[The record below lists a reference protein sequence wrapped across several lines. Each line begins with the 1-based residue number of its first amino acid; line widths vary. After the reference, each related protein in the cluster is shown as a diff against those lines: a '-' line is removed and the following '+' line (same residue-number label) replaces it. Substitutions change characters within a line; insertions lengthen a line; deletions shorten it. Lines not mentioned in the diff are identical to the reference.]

1 MSHRHARGT
10 VLLGRYRL
18 LRELGAGAHGR
29 VYLAEDLGHGGHRVA
44 VKVISGFVGRD
55 DPSRKASMV
64 LRTLRHPCW
73 ASVLDGGVLPTAEG
87 EDVAD
92 FLVLRYV
99 DGTPV
104 QTSQGPQP
112 IEDVWQFLEDGAR
125 ILRALHERGVIHYDV
140 TTDNVLREEHDGR
153 TRFVL
158 TDGGLAHIGPIP
170 GGGRGTPQFMAP
182 ELTAIGDHDHRVDL
196 YSLGLVAYHML
207 AGEPPFKGRGGALFK
222 ARRDRA
228 APSIS
233 AARPDTPAALAELID
248 QLIERDPV
256 RRPASAQ
263 AIIER
268 LHGVHGPRVPLFR
281 EDEILRMAGEGAFKG
296 RARERARVDEILT
309 HLAARVSTDSQQA
322 PTSTPIPTPVR
333 IVAGVQG
340 MGATSLIRDA
350 AWAARDRGIPVV
362 ALAPTRGAR
371 DRRGLLRQV
380 VDGIAHLGLA
390 KDEEARP
397 LRLDAGRGR
406 TTSLTQASDRAS
418 EVFLRAVESAA
429 ERQPLLI
436 TVEAFDELEA
446 DVQGAVRILARH
458 LASRAEYSGRT
469 PQPAVALLIDA
480 GEADT
485 QPFLIPDTAEP
496 ERAVWNL
503 TALTQDDVTALVRDR
518 LPGLTLDDE
527 DLTRLMERTEGV
539 PGAVASA
546 LGEAARRGHLAHI
559 AGQWRWDLRD
569 LSAYDINPSLPPDLR
584 QLVRRLSTNQRD
596 LVRTLDLLATPV
608 PAKGLAQL
616 ARALESAP
624 LPRELTLTRNGD
636 DGDITVTLAHRAIAT
651 ELRGIRPAEMR
662 RIADRLRRSRARW
675 CSMGR
680 AAILGAA
687 GQPARALEAWLKLPE
702 PARARLAKQAPEWT
716 ESVCASSSVTDA
728 TPVLRAVIE
737 SGIYTRSLAR
747 FAANY
752 ADLLGLSEN
761 AIRGLVENAQRR
773 VQSSTVLLLTRSFL
787 HGSPDDAPLTALL
800 LAYRELAFNER
811 GESAEAKRTHAR
823 LRKSVRIL
831 RRKGALETA
840 TRIEY
845 LLLIGRRLF
854 MRGHSKLARHML
866 EEAARCARRGR
877 ERFRLARVLSNL
889 AIICSRDP
897 DTSLS
902 LRAWKRSAVFREALG
917 DLSGL
922 TSVFHNMGNF
932 LHSRGDA
939 FGAVPHLQK
948 AAAIAVR
955 HCLSTRYHRALER
968 LAAVFDDHGNTR
980 LAHEHARRSLVAARV
995 VDMRA
1000 AEARSL
1006 ALLAPLS
1013 AALGQVAEARQCISQ
1028 LSASA
1033 IGRLDAVHRDL
1044 ARASASLAPLH
1055 MGAVEESATV
1065 WSTHP
1070 PSAASVNTPR
1080 HTNLLLHALARV
1092 HEGSNAP
1099 AYAHVPVLSDSQRPL
1114 MQALGKSGGALSAA
1128 LEIQHSRQ
1136 LVGGHTRRMVSELL
1150 LAAWRNGERAESLPT
1165 ALAHMVARHRQAGE
1179 RLLEARCMMAQ
1190 ATLHQSEKDA
1200 LSLTQRALRLLNTL
1214 PQDSPIYCPQE
1225 ARISIGTVGSRALS
1239 TAWTLRDLGSV
1250 LAATGSTDSTQPADS
1265 RLADAMRAAV
1275 SAATRTRAS
1284 GKLEELLDDVVA
1296 STITITGAERACVVL
1311 RDEET
1316 EKKVHVA
1323 SSASD
1328 QEGDESIESVS
1339 QAVLDRV
1346 LAGGEAL
1353 LLHDVFEDEELLGR
1367 PSITSLSLRSIL
1379 CVPIVGPRGVLGAI
1393 YADNASSAG
1402 SFDNVDRE
1410 VLAAFAEHAA
1420 AAIQT
1425 NQLVRDLQRTNAD
1438 VRKAQEQL
1446 IRGERLRTIGEVSSG
1461 VAHEFNNLLTAILAR
1476 VQLMHLSALPP
1487 ELRKDLEL
1495 IEKASLDAA
1504 AVVRRLQSFSRN
1516 QRQGHFRELQMGEI
1530 VADALELLRPLWSSR
1545 AQKVPT
1551 KTNIKVALD
1560 AEVGCAVRGDP
1571 TELREVITNLIKNA
1585 LDAVGSTG
1593 QIDVSVKRTDT
1604 HIEARVAD
1612 NGTGIPPDV
1621 LPRIFDPFFTTKGEK
1636 GTGLGLPL
1644 IHQIVERHGGAIA
1657 VEQTGLEGTTFLVR
1671 LPLSGLELGAEGL
1684 DVDTTDE
1691 ASQQPGPRVLVVD
1704 DDANVREP
1712 LCTYLTRTGFE
1723 VTSAVDGEDAI
1734 RVLEQDAPDVV
1745 ISDVSMPHMDGIEL
1759 CRKLQKRGSP
1769 VPVVLMSGWA
1779 SGFRPAHARRVGAA
1793 AVLSKPFAMKQ
1804 VTDLLRSVVE
1814 G

>member
-1 MSHRHARGT
+1 MPHRYARGT

-18 LRELGAGAHGR
+18 VRELGAGAHGS
-29 VYLAEDLGHGGHRVA
+29 VYLAEDLGRGGHRVA
-44 VKVISGFVGRD
+44 LKVITGFVGRD
-55 DPSRKASMV
+55 DPSRKASVV

-73 ASVLDGGVLPTAEG
+73 ASVLDGGALSSPGEKDAAE
-87 EDVAD
+87 

-99 DGTPV
+99 EGTPLD
-104 QTSQGPQP
+104 QNEGPQP

-140 TTDNVLREEHDGR
+140 TMANVLRETHDGA

-196 YSLGLVAYHML
+196 YSLGLVAFHML
-207 AGEPPFKGRGGALFK
+207 TGKPPFKGRGGALFK
-222 ARRDRA
+222 ARRERA
-228 APSIS
+228 APSVS
-233 AARPDTPAALAELID
+233 TMRADTPAALAELVD
-248 QLIERDPV
+248 QLIERDAV
-256 RRPASAQ
+256 RRPPSAQ

-268 LHGVHGPRVPLFR
+268 LHEIHGPRVPLFR
-281 EDEILRMAGEGAFKG
+281 EDEILRMAGDGAFKG
-296 RARERARVDEILT
+296 RERQRARIEEILG
-309 HLAARVSTDSQQA
+309 HLAARVAERGQHA

-333 IVAGVQG
+333 IVAGTQG
-340 MGATSLIRDA
+340 MGATSLVRDA
-350 AWAARDRGIPVV
+350 SWAARDRDLPVI

-380 VDGIAHLGLA
+380 VDGIVHLGLGP
-390 KDEEARP
+390 DEEAAI

-406 TTSLTQASDRAS
+406 GTSMTQSSHRAS

-436 TVEAFDELEA
+436 TVESFDELDS
-446 DVQGAVRILARH
+446 DVQDAVRILARH

-469 PQPAVALLIDA
+469 PQPSIALLIDA
-480 GEADT
+480 GEVDT

-496 ERAVWNL
+496 ERAVWTL
-503 TALTQDDVTALVRDR
+503 GALSGEHVTALVHDR
-518 LPGLTLDDE
+518 LPGLTLDEE
-527 DLTRLMERTEGV
+527 DLARLMERTEGV

-569 LSAYDINPSLPPDLR
+569 LAAYDINPALPPDLR
-584 QLVRRLSTNQRD
+584 QLVRRLGTNQRD
-596 LVRTLDLLATPV
+596 LVRTLDLLGVPV
-608 PAKGLAQL
+608 PLRGLEQL
-616 ARALESAP
+616 TRALESGP
-624 LPRELTLTRNGD
+624 LPRELTLRRGSD
-636 DGDITVTLAHRAIAT
+636 DGDVTVTLAHRGIAA
-651 ELRGIRPAEMR
+651 ELRRIRPAELR

-675 CSMGR
+675 CTMGR
-680 AAILGAA
+680 AVILGAA
-687 GQPARALEAWLKLPE
+687 EQPARALETWLKLPE
-702 PARARLAKQAPEWT
+702 PSRALLANQAPQWT
-716 ESVCASSSVTDA
+716 ERVCASSSVTDA

-752 ADLLGLSEN
+752 ADLLGLSED

-773 VQSSTVLLLTRSFL
+773 VQSTTVLLLTRSFL
-787 HGSPDDAPLTALL
+787 HGAAEDAPLTALL

-811 GESAEAKRTHAR
+811 GESAEARRTHAQ
-823 LRKSVRIL
+823 LRKSVRTL
-831 RRKGALETA
+831 RRHGRLETA

-845 LLLIGRRLF
+845 LLLLGRRLF
-854 MRGHSKLARHML
+854 IRGHSTLARRML
-866 EEAARCARRGR
+866 EEAARCARRAK

-889 AIICSRDP
+889 AIICSREADL
-897 DTSLS
+897 SLS
-902 LRAWKRSAVFREALG
+902 LQAWKRSAVLREALG

-922 TSVFHNMGNF
+922 TSVYHNMGTF
-932 LHSRGDA
+932 LHTRGDA
-939 FGAVPHLQK
+939 FGAVPHLQR
-948 AAAIAVR
+948 AAAVAVR
-955 HCLSTRYHRALER
+955 HDLSTSYHRALER
-968 LAAVFDDHGNTR
+968 LALVFDDHGNTQ
-980 LAHEHARRSLVAARV
+980 LAYEHAGRSLVTARTM
-995 VDMRA
+995 DMRA

-1006 ALLAPLS
+1006 GVVAPL
-1013 AALGQVAEARQCISQ
+1013 AASLGHAAEARRCAIQLLGSDHGHLDTPTGGYVRVCIVLAYLHLGRWAESSEAVNTTSLPKYPARTPITPNIAFRVLNYIHDTQ
-1028 LSASA
+1028 EVEGLRLPRFLPPSLSPL
-1033 IGRLDAVHRDL
+1033 IEVVDGDVDAVDL
-1044 ARASASLAPLH
+1044 
-1055 MGAVEESATV
+1055 VERLRGGRE
-1065 WSTHP
+1065 
-1070 PSAASVNTPR
+1070 
-1080 HTNLLLHALARV
+1080 LL
-1092 HEGSNAP
+1092 
-1099 AYAHVPVLSDSQRPL
+1099 
-1114 MQALGKSGGALSAA
+1114 GG
-1128 LEIQHSRQ
+1128 
-1136 LVGGHTRRMVSELL
+1136 VTRRLLSELL
-1150 LAAWRNGERAESLPT
+1150 LREWRLGRRDERLSASLT
-1165 ALAHMVARHRQAGE
+1165 HMIARHRQAGE
-1179 RLLEARCMMAQ
+1179 RALEGRCLLARTTMSSSSQ
-1190 ATLHQSEKDA
+1190 VGH
-1200 LSLTQRALRLLNTL
+1200 SLLQRALKSLSLL
-1214 PQDSPIYCPQE
+1214 PQNSAVYSPDELIALIPSDTQSVD
-1225 ARISIGTVGSRALS
+1225 ASIGELS
-1239 TAWTLRDLGSV
+1239 HLLSSAQAHEEELPRD
-1250 LAATGSTDSTQPADS
+1250 T

-1284 GKLEELLDDVVA
+1284 GRIEELLDDVVT

-1311 RDEET
+1311 RSDEGES
-1316 EKKVHVA
+1316 KVHVA

-1328 QEGDESIESVS
+1328 QEEGESIESVS

-1379 CVPIVGPRGVLGAI
+1379 CVPILGPRGVLGAI

-1425 NQLVRDLQRTNAD
+1425 NQLVRDLQRTNED

-1504 AVVRRLQSFSRN
+1504 AVVRRLQSFSRD

-1530 VADALELLRPLWSSR
+1530 VADALELLRPLWATR
-1545 AQKVPT
+1545 AT
-1551 KTNIKVALD
+1551 KASKKKDIKVVLD
-1560 AEVGCAVRGDP
+1560 AEVGCVVRGDP
-1571 TELREVITNLIKNA
+1571 TELREVVTNLLKNA
-1585 LDAVGSTG
+1585 LDAVDKQG
-1593 QIDVSVKRTDT
+1593 QIDVSVKRSDT
-1604 HIEARVAD
+1604 HIEVRVAD
-1612 NGTGIPPDV
+1612 TGTGIPADV

-1644 IHQIVERHGGAIA
+1644 IHQIVERHGGAIE
-1657 VEQTGLEGTTFLVR
+1657 VEASTLEGTTFLVR
-1671 LPLSGLELGAEGL
+1671 LPLSGSEMALEPSGGSEMGEGS
-1684 DVDTTDE
+1684 
-1691 ASQQPGPRVLVVD
+1691 SQPAPRVLVVD

-1734 RVLEQDAPDVV
+1734 RVLENDAPDVV

-1759 CRKLQKRGSP
+1759 CKTLQNRGSQ

-1804 VTDLLRSVVE
+1804 VTDLLRSVVD